1 MGVPPSSHFIYIPVV
16 LVLGTVVGF
25 ILGSRAARDAIVQ
38 EQKRAA
44 DRAARKAARA
54 TGAATGA
61 AEEKSPPG

>member
-25 ILGSRAARDAIVQ
+25 ILGSRAARDAMVQ
-38 EQKRAA
+38 EQKRVA

-54 TGAATGA
+54 AGGGPGASG
-61 AEEKSPPG
+61 ELPPG